1 MSVDDHT
8 AVGPTANVPPQR
20 EMDRRSWY
28 MPRTIADALA
38 EEIDELHHATRRP
51 KWFVLSAIIAVAM
64 EHQDEVR
71 AKLNIR
77 DDGERGADRSTGR
90 DPRE

>member
-1 MSVDDHT
+1 MSADDHT
-8 AVGPTANVPPQR
+8 AEGLAAAVPPQR

-38 EEIDELHHATRRP
+38 DEIDELHHSTRRP
-51 KWFVLSAIIAVAM
+51 KWYVLSAIIAVAM

-71 AKLNIR
+71 AKLGAR
-77 DDGERGADRSTGR
+77 DANQSGGRG
-90 DPRE
+90 PRR